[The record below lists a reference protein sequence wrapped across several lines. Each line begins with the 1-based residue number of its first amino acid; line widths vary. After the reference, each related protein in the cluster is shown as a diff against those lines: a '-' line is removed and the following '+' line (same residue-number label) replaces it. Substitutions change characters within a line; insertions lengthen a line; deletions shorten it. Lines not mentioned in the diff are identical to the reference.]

1 MTMWIIIVALLLIG
15 LTLIV
20 VELVFIPGTTV
31 VGLLGFIFA
40 VAGIITCYRHF
51 GRETGFYVLLSMSGI
66 TLAVLIFSFRSGSWS
81 KFSLKSSMDGKV
93 NEGLTSSL
101 TVGDEGKAL
110 STLRPIGKA
119 EFHNKQFEVKTSG
132 DYVEH
137 GTRVRIVLIHS
148 NQIFVEP
155 IN

>member
-1 MTMWIIIVALLLIG
+1 MTMWIIIIALLLIG

-20 VELVFIPGTTV
+20 IELVFIPGTTV
-31 VGLLGFIFA
+31 VGVLGFVFSAVGIF
-40 VAGIITCYRHF
+40 VCYKHF
-51 GRETGFYVLLSMSGI
+51 GRETGLYVLLGI
-66 TLAVLIFSFRSGSWS
+66 SSLTLAALIISFRSGSWS
-81 KFSLKSSMDGKV
+81 KFSLKSSIESKV

-101 TVGDEGKAL
+101 AVGDEGKAL

-132 DYVEH
+132 DYVEN
-137 GTRVRIVLIHS
+137 GKRVRITLIQS

>member
-1 MTMWIIIVALLLIG
+1 MTMWIIIIALLLIG

-31 VGLLGFIFA
+31 VGVLGFIFG
-40 VAGIITCYRHF
+40 VVGIFICYKHF
-51 GRETGFYVLLSMSGI
+51 GRETGFYVLLGMSGV
-66 TLAVLIFSFRSGSWS
+66 TLAALIFSFRSGSWS
-81 KFSLKSSMDGKV
+81 KFSLKSSIESKV

-101 TVGDEGKAL
+101 AIGDEGKAL

-132 DYVEH
+132 DYVEN
-137 GTRVRIVLIHS
+137 GTRVRITLIQS